1 MIDILS
7 SPFTLTCGQNSLDI
21 FVSRDNLILF
31 ADGYYTVTLPSGL
44 IVVALNTNLYYQS
57 NKVFS
62 DLTETDPGSQ
72 FTMLESLLQDAR
84 DNKTKVSVRF
94 KTTKKQRK
102 YYMICE

>member
-1 MIDILS
+1 MRAEPVKYLCLRIQID
-7 SPFTLTCGQNSLDI
+7 T
-21 FVSRDNLILF
+21 LF
-31 ADGYYTVTLPSGL
+31 ADGYYRVTLLSGL
-44 IVVALNTNLYYQS
+44 IVVALNTNFYYQS

-72 FTMLESLLQDAR
+72 FTMLENLLQGAR

-94 KTTKKQRK
+94 KTTETQRK